1 MTVSV
6 PAEAP
11 VQNSRLLPI
20 PMVLAGA
27 LSAALA
33 AGAAHARPPEQE
45 PDNLLNDRFGL
56 QFALMHSSSSTD
68 VRVDATDGTLGTE
81 LNAEDD
87 LGLSKTKLLGRG
99 EVWFRMR
106 ERHRVRISNY
116 FVPLDRRGDAVLDRT
131 IQFGDETYFVNESVS
146 SRLAVRV
153 LAFTY
158 TYSFVKNDRI
168 EAGASLGFDV
178 VGFEGEATVPAR
190 LRTEREERSGPAPLV
205 GFDVT
210 GRIRGPWYAEARM
223 LYVKANVGDVEGS
236 LTAFEVNGLYRL
248 HRNITLGLG
257 YNSFDVDIDSRD
269 SGDSGRLKLS
279 TAGPQLFARV
289 GF

>member
-1 MTVSV
+1 MTVFV
-6 PAEAP
+6 PVEAP
-11 VQNSRLLPI
+11 VLNPRLFSVPL
-20 PMVLAGA
+20 VLA
-27 LSAALA
+27 AALA
-33 AGAAHARPPEQE
+33 AGAANARPPEQE

-56 QFALMHSSSSTD
+56 QFALMYSSNSTD

-81 LNAEDD
+81 LSAEDD
-87 LGLSKTKLLGRG
+87 LGLSKSKLLGRG

-106 ERHRVRISNY
+106 ERHRARISNY
-116 FVPLDRRGDAVLDRT
+116 FVPLDRRGRTVLDRT
-131 IQFGDETYFVNESVS
+131 IQFGDEIYLVNEEVT

-158 TYSFVKNDRI
+158 TYSFVKNDRL
-168 EAGASLGFDV
+168 EAGLSLGFDV

-205 GFDVT
+205 GLDVA
-210 GRIRGPWYAEARM
+210 GRIHGRWYAEARAQY
-223 LYVKANVGDVEGS
+223 LKAKVDDVEGG
-236 LTAFEVNGLYRL
+236 LTAFEVNALYRL
-248 HRNITLGLG
+248 HRNVTLGLG
-257 YNSFDVDIDSRD
+257 YNSLSIDIDSRD
-269 SGDSGRLKLS
+269 VGDSGRLELT

>member
-1 MTVSV
+1 MPNT
-6 PAEAP
+6 
-11 VQNSRLLPI
+11 RLLPI
-20 PMVLAGA
+20 PFVLAA
-27 LSAALA
+27 SLA
-33 AGAAHARPPEQE
+33 AAAANARPPEPE

-56 QFALMHSSSSTD
+56 QFAVMYSSNSTD

-87 LGLSKTKLLGRG
+87 LGLSKSKLLGRG

-106 ERHRVRISNY
+106 ERHRARISNY
-116 FVPLDRRGDAVLDRT
+116 FVPLDRRGNTVLDRT
-131 IQFGDETYFVNESVS
+131 IQFGDEVYVVGDEVS

-153 LAFTY
+153 LAFSY
-158 TYSFVKNDRI
+158 TYSFIKNDRL
-168 EAGASLGFDV
+168 EAGVSLGFDI

-205 GFDVT
+205 GLEVM
-210 GRIRGPWYAEARM
+210 GRISGPWYAEARVQY
-223 LYVKANVGDVEGS
+223 LKAEIDDVEGG
-236 LTAFEVNGLYRL
+236 LTAFEVNALYRL
-248 HRNITLGLG
+248 HRNVTLGLG
-257 YNSFDVDIDSRD
+257 YNSFSLDIDSRD
-269 SGDSGRLKLS
+269 IGDSGRLELT

>member
-1 MTVSV
+1 
-6 PAEAP
+6 

-20 PMVLAGA
+20 SFALA
-27 LSAALA
+27 AALA
-33 AGAAHARPPEQE
+33 AGAADARPREPE

-56 QFALMHSSSSTD
+56 QFALMQSSSSTD
-68 VRVDATDGTLGTE
+68 VRVDAPDGTLGTE

-87 LGLSKTKLLGRG
+87 LGLAKSKLLGRG

-116 FVPLDRRGDAVLDRT
+116 FVPLDRRGETVLDRT
-131 IQFGDETYFVNESVS
+131 IRFGDETYLVGETVS
-146 SRLAVRV
+146 SQLAVRV
-153 LAFTY
+153 LALMY
-158 TYSFVKNDRI
+158 TYSFVKNDRL
-168 EAGASLGFDV
+168 EAGASIGFDV
-178 VGFEGEATVPAR
+178 VGFDAEATVPAR

-205 GFDVT
+205 GLDLT
-210 GRIRGPWYAEARM
+210 ARIQGRWYAEGRVQ
-223 LYVKANVGDVEGS
+223 YVKATVGDVEGS

-248 HRNITLGLG
+248 HPNVTLGLG
-257 YNSFDVDIDSRD
+257 YNSFTVDIDSRD
-269 SGDSGRLKLS
+269 IGDSGRLKLN